1 LYWQAQ
7 KKMTEDYTVFVHVV
21 DEEGT
26 IWGQHDSQPVNGYY
40 PTPFWGQDE
49 IVKDEH
55 AFVVSEDTP
64 PGTYW
69 IEVGMYRLAN
79 GQRLAIV
86 DQDGRVLDDKV
97 LLSKIVVK

>member
-1 LYWQAQ
+1 
-7 KKMTEDYTVFVHVV
+7 MEEDYTVFVHLV

-40 PTPFWGQDE
+40 PTSFWDQDE
-49 IVKDEH
+49 IVKDKH

-64 PGTYW
+64 PGEYR
-69 IEVGMYRLAN
+69 IEVGMYRLAD
-79 GQRLAIV
+79 GQRLTIV
-86 DQDGRVLDDKV
+86 NQDGQVLDDKV